1 MNGLDMLTAAAH
13 PLARRSKSLIRKAK
27 ARAKPGDNR
36 LSKFAAPFQI
46 MRKVHSAI

>member
-13 PLARRSKSLIRKAK
+13 PLARRSKSLMRNAK
-27 ARAKPGDNR
+27 ARANPGEHR
-36 LSKFAAPFQI
+36 LPKFAAPFQI